1 MRVLTCLALCLMNV
15 AGSAADQAQFVSS
28 SVVEAWSPKDGTRID
43 FEVLRQGDP
52 FGRHSLQFE
61 RGDNGRLSVSTDVE
75 LSVKF
80 GFVTVYK
87 YTLRSEEVW
96 QDNALVSVTGITNKN
111 GDRFTMQARKD
122 GNAMLVEG
130 TGFSGSVPVPVIP
143 SSHWNRLQVYRDQ
156 MLSTESGE
164 LLDID
169 VERLG
174 RDTII
179 VAGEA
184 LETTH
189 YRLKSDLNV
198 DLWYDDQSR
207 WVKLLFNARGQQI
220 EYVLTSL
227 YE

>member
-1 MRVLTCLALCLMNV
+1 
-15 AGSAADQAQFVSS
+15 
-28 SVVEAWSPKDGTRID
+28 
-43 FEVLRQGDP
+43 
-52 FGRHSLQFE
+52 
-61 RGDNGRLSVSTDVE
+61 
-75 LSVKF
+75 
-80 GFVTVYK
+80 
-87 YTLRSEEVW
+87 
-96 QDNALVSVTGITNKN
+96 
-111 GDRFTMQARKD
+111 
-122 GNAMLVEG
+122 
-130 TGFSGSVPVPVIP
+130 
-143 SSHWNRLQVYRDQ
+143 
-156 MLSTESGE
+156 
-164 LLDID
+164 
-169 VERLG
+169 LG